1 LEVGQTIAHYRIL
14 SPLGQG
20 GMGVVYVAEDTRLG
34 RRVALKFLSEN
45 LGRDQKAMQRFE
57 REARAAS
64 SLNHPSI
71 CMIHEVEE
79 HNGQPV
85 IVMELLEGES
95 LKERIH
101 RSPVP
106 YEELLELGI
115 QISDALEAAHIKGII
130 HRDIKPG
137 NIFVVGR
144 NRAKIL
150 DFGLAKVI
158 SAVTAEDQ
166 AEEEALT
173 LAGVIHGT
181 TSYMSPE
188 QVRGEEIDGRSD
200 LFSLGVVLYELA
212 TGQRPFTRKNRVL
225 TLDAILNA
233 RPDPPTKVN
242 PTMPAELEPIINRCL
257 EKDRNL
263 RYQHASELRGDLQQL
278 KRESDSGSQ
287 RSGSQRSLGVADKGG
302 STARSASY
310 SPAAP
315 MSLGRIAPSW
325 KVILSAG
332 ILVAIIVA
340 LAAFL
345 HTRRVMALT
354 ERDTIVLADFD
365 NRTGDP
371 VFDDTLKQALLVDLG
386 QSPFLN
392 VLSDRKVSAT
402 LSLMGLSPD
411 HPLAGETARDLCQR
425 VGSKAM
431 LAGSISNLGNEY
443 IIGLNAINCSTGDTL
458 VAEQTR
464 ASGKGEVLKSLDN
477 SASAIRTKLGES
489 LASVQ
494 KFATPIEE
502 ATTSSLEALKA
513 YSMGRRTFFREGDV
527 AGIPYYERAV
537 EQDTNFAMAY
547 GALAVSYFNLGQ
559 RTRADENAT
568 KAFQLRERVSER
580 ERYRISAAYYTFA
593 TGELDKAIQ
602 AYELWQQSYPR
613 DFLPIGNRGDL
624 HMIEGE
630 WGKALQET
638 QDSLLLE
645 PNSATAQSNLALIQL
660 ALNRTEDSKTTLEQA
675 RTRKLDSRALRLA
688 AYETA
693 FLEGNQETM
702 QQQLDWAAGRRGE
715 EDWLLSAQSDTE
727 AYFGRLTKAREFSQR
742 ALESA
747 VRADAKETA
756 ALWQV
761 NNALREAEFGN
772 ARSAGQNALAALA
785 LAPGRDVRSVAALA
799 LARAG
804 ETTKAQKLAEALD
817 RDFPQ
822 DTTVQGYWLP
832 SIRAANE
839 MNRKNSAKAVDVLQT
854 AAPYELAQTQPF
866 QVGMLYPIYL
876 RGQAYLAARQ
886 GKEAGAEFQKII
898 DHRGIVVNFPLAAL
912 AHVDLARAYAL
923 QGNAAA
929 ARSAYQDFL
938 TLWKDADPDTPILQQ
953 AKAEYARLQ

>member
-1 LEVGQTIAHYRIL
+1 
-14 SPLGQG
+14 
-20 GMGVVYVAEDTRLG
+20 MGVVYVAEDTRLG

-95 LKERIH
+95 LKERI
-101 RSPVP
+101 RRGPLP

-144 NRAKIL
+144 DRAKIL

-173 LAGVIHGT
+173 VEGVIHGT

-233 RPDPPTKVN
+233 RPDPPTKLN
-242 PTMPAELEPIINRCL
+242 PTISAELEPIISSCL
-257 EKDRNL
+257 EKDRNQ
-263 RYQHASELRGDLQQL
+263 RYQHASELRDDLQQL
-278 KRESDSGSQ
+278 KRESDSGWQ
-287 RSGSQRSLGVADKGG
+287 RSGSQRSLGVAHK
-302 STARSASY
+302 SAPTARSASY
-310 SPAAP
+310 SPATST
-315 MSLGRIAPSW
+315 SLGRIAPSW
-325 KVILSAG
+325 KVILSAA
-332 ILVAIIVA
+332 IVVAIVVGVA
-340 LAAFL
+340 TFL
-345 HTRRVMALT
+345 HTRHATALT
-354 ERDTIVLADFD
+354 EKDTIVLADFD
-365 NRTGDP
+365 NKTGDP
-371 VFDDTLKQALLVDLG
+371 VFDDTLKQALFVDLG

-443 IIGLNAINCSTGDTL
+443 ILALNAINCSTGDTL
-458 VAEQTR
+458 VAEQAR
-464 ASGKGEVLKSLDN
+464 ASGKDEVLKSLDN

-527 AGIPYYERAV
+527 AAIPYYERAV
-537 EQDTNFAMAY
+537 EQDSNFAMAY

-559 RTRADENAT
+559 RTRAVKNAT
-568 KAFQLRERVSER
+568 QAFELRERVSDR

-613 DFLPIGNRGDL
+613 DSLPIANRGDL
-624 HMIEGE
+624 HMIRGQWE
-630 WGKALQET
+630 KALQET

-727 AYFGRLTKAREFSQR
+727 AYFGRLAKAQGFSQR
-742 ALESA
+742 ALDSA

-772 ARSAGQNALAALA
+772 ARSAGQSALAALS

-804 ETTKAQKLAEALD
+804 ETAKAQKLAEALD
-817 RDFPQ
+817 KDFPQ
-822 DTTVQGYWLP
+822 DTIVQGYWLP
-832 SIRAANE
+832 SIRAADEIAN
-839 MNRKNSAKAVDVLQT
+839 KKSAKAVEVLQS

-912 AHVDLARAYAL
+912 AHVGLARADVL
-923 QGNAAA
+923 QGNNAA

-953 AKAEYARLQ
+953 AKAECARLQ

>member
-1 LEVGQTIAHYRIL
+1 
-14 SPLGQG
+14 
-20 GMGVVYVAEDTRLG
+20 MGVVYVAEDTRLG

-310 SPAAP
+310 SPAAS

-411 HPLAGETARDLCQR
+411 HPLAGETAR
-425 VGSKAM
+425 G
-431 LAGSISNLGNEY
+431 
-443 IIGLNAINCSTGDTL
+443 
-458 VAEQTR
+458 
-464 ASGKGEVLKSLDN
+464 
-477 SASAIRTKLGES
+477 
-489 LASVQ
+489 
-494 KFATPIEE
+494 
-502 ATTSSLEALKA
+502 TSSA
-513 YSMGRRTFFREGDV
+513 
-527 AGIPYYERAV
+527 
-537 EQDTNFAMAY
+537 
-547 GALAVSYFNLGQ
+547 
-559 RTRADENAT
+559 
-568 KAFQLRERVSER
+568 
-580 ERYRISAAYYTFA
+580 
-593 TGELDKAIQ
+593 
-602 AYELWQQSYPR
+602 
-613 DFLPIGNRGDL
+613 
-624 HMIEGE
+624 
-630 WGKALQET
+630 
-638 QDSLLLE
+638 
-645 PNSATAQSNLALIQL
+645 
-660 ALNRTEDSKTTLEQA
+660 
-675 RTRKLDSRALRLA
+675 
-688 AYETA
+688 
-693 FLEGNQETM
+693 
-702 QQQLDWAAGRRGE
+702 
-715 EDWLLSAQSDTE
+715 
-727 AYFGRLTKAREFSQR
+727 
-742 ALESA
+742 
-747 VRADAKETA
+747 
-756 ALWQV
+756 
-761 NNALREAEFGN
+761 
-772 ARSAGQNALAALA
+772 
-785 LAPGRDVRSVAALA
+785 
-799 LARAG
+799 
-804 ETTKAQKLAEALD
+804 
-817 RDFPQ
+817 
-822 DTTVQGYWLP
+822 
-832 SIRAANE
+832 
-839 MNRKNSAKAVDVLQT
+839 
-854 AAPYELAQTQPF
+854 
-866 QVGMLYPIYL
+866 
-876 RGQAYLAARQ
+876 
-886 GKEAGAEFQKII
+886 
-898 DHRGIVVNFPLAAL
+898 
-912 AHVDLARAYAL
+912 
-923 QGNAAA
+923 
-929 ARSAYQDFL
+929 
-938 TLWKDADPDTPILQQ
+938 
-953 AKAEYARLQ
+953 